1 MNRPTQ
7 EWSRYY
13 HDRELKGVE
22 VLHARF
28 VTHRYSRHAHEYG
41 VIALVDRGAASYWYR
56 GAQQTAVTGHAFL
69 INPGEPH
76 TGDPAVADG
85 YTYRVL
91 YPTLECLARVAADAG
106 AVAWSGN
113 FRGSVVDDP
122 PLVSFLTAFHAGVE
136 ANAPIAGIE
145 WFLLQALARLT
156 TEHGET
162 RVSIKTGGAER
173 SAVKRA
179 REYVETHFAERTS
192 ISKLASLSSL
202 SPYYF
207 ARSFEKIVGLPP
219 HAYLESVRVRKAR
232 EFLDRGYTLA
242 STALLAGY
250 ADQSHFTHRFKS
262 VLGITPG
269 QYAGQ
274 HSGRPKSRPVP

>member
-1 MNRPTQ
+1 MNRPTE

-13 HDRELKGVE
+13 HDRELEGIE

-28 VTHRYSRHAHEYG
+28 VTHRYPRHAHEHG
-41 VIALVDRGAASYWYR
+41 VIALVDRGAASYRYR
-56 GAQQTAVTGHAFL
+56 GARQTAVQGQAFL

-91 YPTLECLARVAADAG
+91 YPTPEYLARVATDAG
-106 AVAWSGN
+106 AMAWSGN

-122 PLVSFLTAFHAGVE
+122 LLVSSLTAFHAGVE
-136 ANAPIAGIE
+136 ANASIARIE

-162 RVSIKTGGAER
+162 RVPIKSAGSEH

-179 REYVETHFAERTS
+179 REYLETHFAERIS
-192 ISKLASLSSL
+192 ISKLASLTSL
-202 SPYYF
+202 SPYYL

-232 EFLDRGYTLA
+232 GFLDQGYTLA
-242 STALLAGY
+242 SAALLAGY

-269 QYAGQ
+269 QYAGR
-274 HSGRPKSRPVP
+274 HSGRPKSRRVV